1 MFVYLD
7 KYLNIYR
14 HSEIF
19 FIKNIFCSETAHEAD
34 EWLLEMPSGQNFP
47 LLLTPVNTELH

>member
-7 KYLNIYR
+7 KYLNNYR

-19 FIKNIFCSETAHEAD
+19 FTKNIFCSETAHGAD
-34 EWLLEMPSGQNFP
+34 EWLLEMPSG
-47 LLLTPVNTELH
+47 